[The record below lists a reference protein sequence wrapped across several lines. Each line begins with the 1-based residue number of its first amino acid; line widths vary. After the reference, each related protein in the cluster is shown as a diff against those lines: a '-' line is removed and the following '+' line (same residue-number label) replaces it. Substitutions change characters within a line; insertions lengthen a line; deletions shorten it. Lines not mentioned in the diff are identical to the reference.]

1 MKQVWMAVA
10 KGQVQIVGG
19 FIYLSSVV
27 SCSWGWVCRLGPAGT
42 GWVEPGPARPRLR
55 PAERESWWLEWG
67 PGTHSRRPSCHSG
80 SEQQTPAA
88 NIPFTEPPCDRY
100 SPVST
105 DIEVTG
111 DQEVRLRMMWD
122 LAWWRRQTGSRVRSV
137 SPEWEWDSDWA
148 RLRHRDTYSGS
159 WQAHHVVTWPAPR
172 HDLSHPPG
180 HDPLP
185 PASSMETAPLQMA
198 NMQAGGATSD
208 MWHNAMWGC
217 VSECECVRVW

>member
-88 NIPFTEPPCDRY
+88 NIPFTEPPCDGY

-105 DIEVTG
+105 DVEVTG

-137 SPEWEWDSDWA
+137 SPEWEWDSEEPGCDTVTHIQA
-148 RLRHRDTYSGS
+148 RDRLIMWWHGPRPAMTWVTPRAMTRSPPPPPWRQRPFRWPTCRQAAPPLICDT
-159 WQAHHVVTWPAPR
+159 
-172 HDLSHPPG
+172 
-180 HDPLP
+180 
-185 PASSMETAPLQMA
+185 M
-198 NMQAGGATSD
+198 
-208 MWHNAMWGC
+208 
-217 VSECECVRVW
+217 